1 MKVKHHKIALLVS
14 VLVSSIVTFPRML
27 KLSLNDFSVMFG
39 HFLYMLVLCYI
50 FGLLARWAIGN
61 KDKKL
66 VYFSFFLIAS
76 GAISAVY
83 QQLFLLFNSEFP
95 IIFSDIPLIDELSKR
110 QLNTLMFFRG
120 IVFSIFIYLIVY
132 YLDLIDEKQKSKL
145 EIEALKKEKIE
156 AQLNS
161 LKQQISPH
169 FLFNSL
175 STLRTIV
182 TDNKSK
188 EYILKLSNVYRYLL
202 SFKENHL
209 TTLNEELEFIQ
220 SYLYIQQERFEEALV

>member
-1 MKVKHHKIALLVS
+1 
-14 VLVSSIVTFPRML
+14 ML

-145 EIEALKKEKIE
+145 EIEA
-156 AQLNS
+156 
-161 LKQQISPH
+161 
-169 FLFNSL
+169 
-175 STLRTIV
+175 
-182 TDNKSK
+182 
-188 EYILKLSNVYRYLL
+188 
-202 SFKENHL
+202 
-209 TTLNEELEFIQ
+209 
-220 SYLYIQQERFEEALV
+220 

>member
-1 MKVKHHKIALLVS
+1 
-14 VLVSSIVTFPRML
+14 ML